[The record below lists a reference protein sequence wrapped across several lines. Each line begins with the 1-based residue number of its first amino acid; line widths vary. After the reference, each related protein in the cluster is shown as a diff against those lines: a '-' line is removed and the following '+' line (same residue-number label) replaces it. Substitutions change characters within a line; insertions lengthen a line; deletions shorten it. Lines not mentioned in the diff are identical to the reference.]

1 MLACSTTYYM
11 PFGNLKCC
19 HTRRVLS
26 HADAAAASQFFYKEA
41 YLDYGQ
47 LVTDGFYHVRK
58 QFSRL
63 PTLGELEANPQLAGG
78 QVVMVVDRAR
88 DAPLVTLEVQHVEHH
103 VPGLHGH
110 YGLHGCKGA
119 LHVVMAATASMM
131 PALLA

>member
-1 MLACSTTYYM
+1 VQHI
-11 PFGNLKCC
+11 NC
-19 HTRRVLS
+19 HTAEGISKPAKLPALTLCRSATSAPPLF
-26 HADAAAASQFFYKEA
+26 ADAAAASQFFYKEA

-88 DAPLVTLEVQHVEHH
+88 DAPLVTLEVQ
-103 VPGLHGH
+103 PLSIS
-110 YGLHGCKGA
+110 
-119 LHVVMAATASMM
+119 AA
-131 PALLA
+131 PAR